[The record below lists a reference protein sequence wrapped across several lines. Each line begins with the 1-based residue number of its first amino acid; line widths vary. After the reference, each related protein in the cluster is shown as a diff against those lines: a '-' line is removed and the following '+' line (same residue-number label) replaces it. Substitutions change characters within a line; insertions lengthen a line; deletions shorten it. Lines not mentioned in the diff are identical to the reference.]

1 LILDDFYRPGD
12 LKQNQQRKDQMKSIN
27 QIIEGLKDK
36 EDQFNIFLQKKSEL
50 RDKILGDKLPSKIN
64 LTDLIKFLGFDLETK
79 EVDEDVNKIF
89 YIMNLNSELEK
100 KNQ

>member
-1 LILDDFYRPGD
+1 
-12 LKQNQQRKDQMKSIN
+12 MKSIN